1 MQSRQTLHRPI
12 ATDSFAAV
20 NAGGTL
26 NERAIHG
33 ETHFNRDEFGVTAGS
48 NAEIDDLRRE

>member
-12 ATDSFAAV
+12 ATDSYAAV